1 MKRWQRKVLLASLTG
16 AMWLTAPVSALA
28 DVEEGSAAEVQQ
40 EVTAGEEIAVQTIQE
55 TGVQVAVP
63 VISKMSA
70 TVQGIHV
77 YWNKVS
83 GAASYTL
90 FRATSR
96 NGAYTKL
103 VSTSAT
109 NYTDTGVKSGTTYF
123 YKVCANAGDSQSAA
137 SGVRGMIFVE
147 TPDFTLRVNRSVG
160 IGLSWNKIAGATGYA
175 VYRRSYSGSDA
186 WVRVAT
192 VTDGSTSWNDTSVK
206 SKNGSIYRYTVRAL
220 AGSDR
225 KTLSGCRSTG
235 RTMVRLMTPTL
246 NSADVSGG
254 GKIKAAWSQN
264 AQGSGYELRLMT
276 DGTVYKIYTLG
287 NNASLS
293 KVVADL
299 PQGTTFKV
307 QVRAYK
313 KVSGVGSFYSAW
325 SNEKKVTVEGGN
337 SGSDNSVSQA
347 ANDFKNGNYGMM
359 SAAEWKKTKA
369 EIEKFKVKYI
379 TSDMSDFEKEIKII
393 EWLVENCEYQLGDAW
408 SRSTAYSCI
417 VLGKAQC
424 SGYADAFL
432 QTVKLCGLDVRYVHS
447 STHAWNLVKLD
458 DNWYHVDVT
467 WEDPIVQED
476 GGSSNDNGFGFENL
490 RNEYIN
496 LMDAQIQKVNEHK
509 TWSPSTIKANGIKY
523 GPAVVEKYLEDG
535 IIDTSLAGT
544 EKDNSIVGYKI
555 KYVDEDGFAFMTV
568 SGSAKVGTKI
578 TPEKKEFKG
587 YELTGESDIK
597 TYRLN
602 KDEKL
607 NQFTVRYTTIYD
619 WTIRYVCNTDGKL
632 LATQTGTAKA
642 GTKIQIP
649 KKKFDGHKCLTSE
662 TSFTVSSQTYD
673 FRVSY
678 THELDKYQYTIE
690 WYAEDTGEVLYT
702 ITDVAEKDSG
712 IRYSYSRSDY
722 APAEE
727 WENYTFWITE
737 DRIKFRV
744 PCVKKT
750 TVKNITADS
759 AEDESEIIMPDNGSN
774 KADEDLK
781 DTDKEKSDEKV
792 EEAADAEEKEN
803 VKQEESSGKESES
816 GEKVKSEKETE
827 DESEVKEGE
836 SEIDTE
842 DSEKETGK
850 FEEREDRTI
859 NEEKEDG
866 GKSLVVE

>member
-432 QTVKLCGLDVRYVHS
+432 QTVKLCGLDVRYI
-447 STHAWNLVKLD
+447 L
-458 DNWYHVDVT
+458 
-467 WEDPIVQED
+467 
-476 GGSSNDNGFGFENL
+476 
-490 RNEYIN
+490 
-496 LMDAQIQKVNEHK
+496 
-509 TWSPSTIKANGIKY
+509 
-523 GPAVVEKYLEDG
+523 
-535 IIDTSLAGT
+535 TSI
-544 EKDNSIVGYKI
+544 S
-555 KYVDEDGFAFMTV
+555 
-568 SGSAKVGTKI
+568 
-578 TPEKKEFKG
+578 
-587 YELTGESDIK
+587 SDI
-597 TYRLN
+597 
-602 KDEKL
+602 
-607 NQFTVRYTTIYD
+607 
-619 WTIRYVCNTDGKL
+619 
-632 LATQTGTAKA
+632 
-642 GTKIQIP
+642 
-649 KKKFDGHKCLTSE
+649 
-662 TSFTVSSQTYD
+662 
-673 FRVSY
+673 
-678 THELDKYQYTIE
+678 
-690 WYAEDTGEVLYT
+690 
-702 ITDVAEKDSG
+702 
-712 IRYSYSRSDY
+712 
-722 APAEE
+722 
-727 WENYTFWITE
+727 
-737 DRIKFRV
+737 
-744 PCVKKT
+744 
-750 TVKNITADS
+750 
-759 AEDESEIIMPDNGSN
+759 
-774 KADEDLK
+774 
-781 DTDKEKSDEKV
+781 
-792 EEAADAEEKEN
+792 
-803 VKQEESSGKESES
+803 
-816 GEKVKSEKETE
+816 
-827 DESEVKEGE
+827 
-836 SEIDTE
+836 
-842 DSEKETGK
+842 
-850 FEEREDRTI
+850 
-859 NEEKEDG
+859 
-866 GKSLVVE
+866 